1 MELPDHLWEKI
12 ISLTTIDVRRAFNIY
27 GKIDRLSIESFDTRY
42 ASCIATWSTRT
53 LPVVIRRHPCGDVG
67 YHWITRSAKLPN
79 EKQFVYT
86 QRFNSCLS
94 HDVNDFHVFERTG
107 TGTGDLIWHLL
118 DTFVGGK
125 RLLHC
130 TEFQKPVTRERAA
143 VIVGHSD
150 FMEN

>member
-12 ISLTTIDVRRAFNIY
+12 IALTTVDGRRAANIY
-27 GKIDRLSIESFDTRY
+27 RKIDRLVVESFETRY
-42 ASCIATWSTRT
+42 ASCNATWSTRA
-53 LPVVIRRHPCGDVG
+53 LPVTTRSYPGGDVG

-86 QRFNSCLS
+86 QRFNSCFT

-107 TGTGDLIWHLL
+107 AGDLIWHAL

-125 RLLHC
+125 WLHC
-130 TEFQKPVTRERAA
+130 TFQHQVTRERAEI
-143 VIVGHSD
+143 IVGHSLS
-150 FMEN
+150 N